1 MPAQEILQTRQGTP
15 AASNVQPTLNDGPSS
30 TTIANMNLE
39 GMGGAG
45 GVASTQGPGAA
56 WNYQNYLQNTTNAIN
71 SMYDQRSKAALG
83 ALEEAYNLN
92 LSNAT
97 AARDKLP
104 GQYQTQAND
113 MAAQYERNR
122 RNLNEQAAANGINT
136 GAGSQQRLALNNV
149 WNQNY
154 GRLRTAQAGAI
165 AEANRDINNLTSA
178 YNTKRATTIADIEAQ
193 RQAAIL
199 EAQEQ
204 QYNRDLQQAQLR
216 ASYGDFSGFSALG
229 YDQQTINNMR
239 QVWIAQNPLL
249 AYNTGAINANQYH
262 KMTGKYAPGYEP
274 DYGGYGGGGGGDN
287 DDTTDKSD
295 STTQT
300 TKYMGPSKR
309 AGSSTNSTGNTG
321 YWNEPYNRLM
331 DTLYSSFPKSGATR
345 TVK

>member
-1 MPAQEILQTRQGTP
+1 MPTQEILQTRQGTP
-15 AASNVQPTLNDGPSS
+15 ATSNVEPLLDQNKTPIS
-30 TTIANMNLE
+30 NMNLE

-56 WNYQNYLQNTTNAIN
+56 WTYQNYLQNSTNAIN
-71 SMYDQRSKAALG
+71 SLYDQRTNAALG

-165 AEANRDINNLTSA
+165 AEANRDINNLTST

-229 YDQQTINNMR
+229 YDDTTIKNMR

-274 DYGGYGGGGGGDN
+274 DYGGYGGGGGGGDKD

-295 STTQT
+295 SDVPQSSYGGGNGGGYTP
-300 TKYMGPSKR
+300 G
-309 AGSSTNSTGNTG
+309 GSTSSTGNTRG
-321 YWNEPYNRLM
+321 
-331 DTLYSSFPKSGATR
+331 TLWPIVQRSNYVNSNLFNGIR
-345 TVK
+345 